1 MDDYLRRL
9 AYDLGLEEEFEAALR
24 KARAADDFEMHVRVE
39 SEDAS
44 ADREAEGGADVA
56 SVFLVGFGKE

>member
-24 KARAADDFEMHVRVE
+24 KTRAADDFEMRVRVE
-39 SEDAS
+39 SEEVGQGDE
-44 ADREAEGGADVA
+44 ADQADVA
-56 SVFLVGFGKE
+56 SVFLVGFGSE